1 MGVQFQIIFLGF
13 VQYSI
18 KDIYLIIE
26 KKNSCHF
33 TQYIVAIF
41 FYLFWGIMRIVILAK
56 SANVELVLVIV

>member
-26 KKNSCHF
+26 KKK
-33 TQYIVAIF
+33 IAAI
-41 FYLFWGIMRIVILAK
+41 LLNI
-56 SANVELVLVIV
+56 